1 MKSEKRADFVD
12 NSPSHSSSAGPTEV
26 LMQFTKTLASG
37 FLDDAD
43 TSRAQRCNSSKP
55 SVAALSS
62 SRALFSM
69 LLILV
74 MTTTLAEIK
83 A

>member
-1 MKSEKRADFVD
+1 MKSEKQANLVD

-43 TSRAQRCNSSKP
+43 TSSAQRCKSSKP

-62 SRALFSM
+62 SRALFFM

-74 MTTTLAEIK
+74 MRATLAEIEV
-83 A
+83 